1 MATTNTSVADR
12 LKSIGSSINTAT
24 TLSADTK
31 KSLADKQAKAK
42 AWLSVTKN
50 QRILLYTLVAIMVI
64 VNFSVFW
71 ALDMEKIKA
80 DDKDELAKLGHLSNI
95 SIVTLLFVLGL
106 GFFEIMAYME
116 KPVATVAPAV

>member
-1 MATTNTSVADR
+1 MTTPAKPSFLVNAFGQER
-12 LKSIGSSINTAT
+12 
-24 TLSADTK
+24 
-31 KSLADKQAKAK
+31 ADKMSKSAKQSFDSTQ